1 MRVFC
6 NMNTQDLSFRPTI
19 PEDAPYLFKWLS
31 DPRILTWFPMFDA
44 REIEDAVRIWVGY
57 SKIEAG
63 LTALWNSEPCG
74 MANLYIQPYK
84 KLAHTCLF
92 SIIVKE
98 EMRGKGVG
106 KQLLEHLMK
115 HAKEKFKIEILHLE
129 VYQEIP
135 LSTSMRGR
143 DLKNSAARHASSKR
157 MGNTSQKFS
166 CKNTYDFGG
175 L

>member
-1 MRVFC
+1 MQQ
-6 NMNTQDLSFRPTI
+6 TSSPLSFRPTI
-19 PEDAPYLFKWLS
+19 ADDAPFLLQWLS
-31 DPRILTWFPMFDA
+31 DPKILRWFPMFDP
-44 REIEDAVRIWVGY
+44 REIEDAVRIWIGY
-57 SKIEAG
+57 SKIDAG
-63 LTALWNSEPCG
+63 ITALYHSQPCG

-129 VYQEIP
+129 VYEGNPAKHLYERAGFKEFGCQTRFIKENGKYIP
-135 LSTSMRGR
+135 KIFMQRNL
-143 DLKNSAARHASSKR
+143 
-157 MGNTSQKFS
+157 
-166 CKNTYDFGG
+166 
-175 L
+175 

>member
-1 MRVFC
+1 MRE
-6 NMNTQDLSFRPTI
+6 TYSFRPTNA
-19 PEDAPYLFKWLS
+19 EDAPYLLQWLS
-31 DPRILTWFPMFDA
+31 DPKILRWFPMLDGK
-44 REIEDAVRIWVGY
+44 EIEDSVRIWIGY
-57 SKIEAG
+57 SRIDAG
-63 LTALWNSEPCG
+63 ITALYNDEPVG

-129 VYQEIP
+129 VYEGNPAKRLYERAGFKEFGSQSRFIKENGKYIP
-135 LSTSMRGR
+135 KIFM
-143 DLKNSAARHASSKR
+143 
-157 MGNTSQKFS
+157 QK
-166 CKNTYDFGG
+166 K

>member
-1 MRVFC
+1 MQQFSSPL
-6 NMNTQDLSFRPTI
+6 TFRPTNAD
-19 PEDAPYLFKWLS
+19 DAPYLLQWLS
-31 DPRILTWFPMFDA
+31 DPKILRWFPMFDA
-44 REIEDAVRIWVGY
+44 REIEDAVRIWIGY

-63 LTALWNSEPCG
+63 ITALYNSEPCG

-106 KQLLEHLMK
+106 NQLLEHLMK
-115 HAKEKFKIEILHLE
+115 YAKEKFKIEILHLE
-129 VYQEIP
+129 VYEGNP
-135 LSTSMRGR
+135 
-143 DLKNSAARHASSKR
+143 ARHLYERAGFKKF
-157 MGNTSQKFS
+157 GSQTRFIKENGKYIPKIFMQR
-166 CKNTYDFGG
+166 Y